1 MEVDEIM
8 STTVVSFTTEETK
21 TFIKGA
27 DTRKYFSSGFTDLL
41 TSRLNLLGISCSLKR
56 IYNWFRKEDGRKV
69 NLPFWTGKYECAY
82 FDCTRKFDCRIDK
95 PSIKMFD
102 VSISVTGTNINHGLT
117 IKKQVLRGESRKQL
131 AYRIAANGIANT
143 RSELFLEKS
152 N

>member
-1 MEVDEIM
+1 M
-8 STTVVSFTTEETK
+8 
-21 TFIKGA
+21 
-27 DTRKYFSSGFTDLL
+27 
-41 TSRLNLLGISCSLKR
+41 LGISCSLKR

-143 RSELFLEKS
+143 RSELFIEKS